1 MLTNLNRKNE
11 SILLDSLFDF
21 SDKKERRKIP
31 IAVGIIRLEADELH
45 VCVCVC
51 VLLTKKKGIA

>member
-1 MLTNLNRKNE
+1 
-11 SILLDSLFDF
+11 LFDF